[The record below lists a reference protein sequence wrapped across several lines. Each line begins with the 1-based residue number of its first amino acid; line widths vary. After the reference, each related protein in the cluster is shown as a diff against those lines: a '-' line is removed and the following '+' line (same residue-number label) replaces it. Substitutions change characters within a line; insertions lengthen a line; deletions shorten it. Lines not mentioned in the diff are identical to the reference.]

1 MPETRGVKRDLVRIA
16 NGQGFWGDSLL
27 GPVRLVNE
35 GPLDYLTLDYLAE
48 VTMSIMQKLKS
59 RDPSA
64 GYATDFVQMVRRV
77 LPQCQARGIKIIA
90 NAGGVNPQACLE
102 AVAAVVRQ
110 LGLHGV
116 RIAMIEGDDILSRLP
131 AIIAAGHP
139 LKNMDSGES
148 LAAYVSRATSA
159 NVYIGA
165 ASIVEA
171 LEGGADIVIAG
182 RATDPSLVVAPM
194 VYEFGW
200 SWDDFDRLAAATV
213 AGHIIEC
220 GAQCTGGNF
229 THWQEVPDLA
239 RIGYPIVEAEPSG
252 RFVVTK
258 HDGTGGL
265 VNRQTV
271 TSQLIYEMGDPA
283 RYLTPDCIADFSSIQ
298 LQDAGPNRVEV
309 SGVRGLPA
317 TDTYKVSISFQDGYK
332 LVGQLTIAGP
342 DAIAK
347 AQACADIVFARAAM
361 DGVAIPAEDRM
372 VEMVGTGVC
381 HQGIW
386 PSVADPSEVVLRIG
400 ARGKDRAALDR
411 LGMEII
417 PLVTSGPPGVTGF
430 AGGRPK
436 ASEIISYWPALLDKH
451 LIQTKVTIEEVR

>member
-1 MPETRGVKRDLVRIA
+1 MADNRGVKRELVRIA

-27 GPVRLVNE
+27 GPIRLVNE

-90 NAGGVNPQACLE
+90 NAGGVNPHACLE
-102 AVAAVVRQ
+102 AVAGVVRQ
-110 LGLHGV
+110 LGLRGV

-131 AIIAAGHP
+131 EIIAAGHP
-139 LKNMDSGES
+139 LKNMDSGEP

-229 THWQEVPDLA
+229 TNWRDVPDMA
-239 RIGYPIVEAEPSG
+239 RIGYPIVEASPDG

-258 HDGTGGL
+258 HEGTGGL
-265 VNRQTV
+265 VNSQTV
-271 TSQLIYEMGDPA
+271 TSQLVYEMGDPA

-298 LQDAGPNRVEV
+298 LRDVGAHRVEV
-309 SGVRGLPA
+309 SGVRGLPP

-361 DGVAIPAEDRM
+361 DGVLVAPEDRM
-372 VEMVGTGVC
+372 VELVGTGVC

-386 PSVADPSEVVLRIG
+386 PTVTDPPEVVLRIG

-436 ASEIISYWPALLDKH
+436 ASEIISYWPALLAKP
-451 LIQTKVTIEEVR
+451 LIQTKVTIKEV

>member
-1 MPETRGVKRDLVRIA
+1 MVRIA

-59 RDPSA
+59 RDPAA

-77 LPQCQARGIKIIA
+77 LPQCRERNIKIIA
-90 NAGGVNPQACLE
+90 NAGGVNPRACLA
-102 AVAAVVRQ
+102 AVADVVRQ
-110 LGLHGV
+110 LGVAGV
-116 RIAMIEGDDILSRLP
+116 RVAIIEGDDILGRLSE
-131 AIIAAGHP
+131 IVAAGHP
-139 LKNMDSGES
+139 LKNMDTGEP
-148 LAAYVSRATSA
+148 LQAYVARATSA

-171 LEGGADIVIAG
+171 LEQGADIVIAG

-200 SWDDFDRLAAATV
+200 DWDDFDRLAAATV
-213 AGHIIEC
+213 AGHIVEC
-220 GAQCTGGNF
+220 GAQCTGGNY
-229 THWQEVPDLA
+229 TNWRNVPDMA
-239 RIGYPIVEAEPSG
+239 RIGYPIIEATPDG
-252 RFVVTK
+252 RFTVTK
-258 HDGTGGL
+258 HQGTGGL
-265 VNRQTV
+265 VNRETV
-271 TSQLIYEMGDPA
+271 TSQLVYEMGDPA

-298 LQDAGPNRVEV
+298 LRETGPDRVEV
-309 SGVRGLPA
+309 AGVRGWAP

-332 LVGQLTIAGP
+332 LVGQLTVAGP

-347 AQACADIVFARAAM
+347 AQACAEIVFARAAM
-361 DGVAIPAEDRM
+361 DGVVIPPEDRL
-372 VEMVGTGVC
+372 VELVGTGVC

-386 PSVADPSEVVLRIG
+386 PSVTDPPEVVLRIG

-436 ASEIISYWPALLDKH
+436 ASEIISYWPALIDKS
-451 LIQTKVTIEEVR
+451 LIQTRVTVETVS